1 MKFIA
6 MRIFYPRWP
15 AHLVGRGE
23 NPRAASAAVRG
34 KKKKKYLLTGVE
46 HDAECEN
53 VCLCPF
59 RLSPSV
65 LLTGSLQ
72 WISLLCVCSLS
83 HSGGRQTRL
92 TPEVTSACLLLCVCL
107 SVFFFFFFLA
117 ALSTAYMS
125 LSHLRVR
132 ALLCLSAP
140 FAPR

>member
-1 MKFIA
+1 
-6 MRIFYPRWP
+6 MRIFYLRWS

-23 NPRAASAAVRG
+23 KPPRCIYCG
-34 KKKKKYLLTGVE
+34 EEGEKKKYLLTGVE
-46 HDAECEN
+46 HDTECEN

-92 TPEVTSACLLLCVCL
+92 TPEATSACLRLCVCVCFCV
-107 SVFFFFFFLA
+107 VFFFPLA
-117 ALSTAYMS
+117 RSTAYMS
-125 LSHLRVR
+125 LLHLRAR

-140 FAPR
+140 FVLR